1 MGLSLFLALQ
11 CTITTTTAVNCS
23 ELHELSFKLHSHFV
37 HYLLLNNLDHLIT
50 NYTCKRKTN
59 RWPMVL
65 FMNMLDVG
73 GIASLVVWL
82 DNNPTWNENVLG
94 NADAF
99 SL

>member
-1 MGLSLFLALQ
+1 M
-11 CTITTTTAVNCS
+11 NCS

-37 HYLLLNNLDHLIT
+37 DYLLLNNLDDLIM